1 MGVGGSVEVG
11 ASGDAVGGREVM
23 VAGGRV
29 GVGEAAVGVGEGSV
43 VSATL
48 QATRRKMSR
57 SAETIIFWVDVIEIT
72 PVVPANSS
80 TDQNPSPSP
89 VR

>member
-1 MGVGGSVEVG
+1 MG
-11 ASGDAVGGREVM
+11 ASGDVVGGREVA
-23 VAGGRV
+23 VAGRWV
-29 GVGEAAVGVGEGSV
+29 GVGGGAVGLGGGSV
-43 VSATL
+43 VSAVL